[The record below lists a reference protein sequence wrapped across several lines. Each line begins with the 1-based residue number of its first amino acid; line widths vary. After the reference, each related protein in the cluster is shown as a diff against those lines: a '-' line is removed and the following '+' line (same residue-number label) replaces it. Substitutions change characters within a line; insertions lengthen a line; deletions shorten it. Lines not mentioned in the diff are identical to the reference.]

1 MARKSAPKQTD
12 QKAVAVEEKSPAAS
26 VNPLAGDPEL
36 LNDFIL
42 ESKEHLTSIELQ
54 LLTLDQDP
62 GNGEAIHAI
71 FRGFHTIKG
80 MAGFLDQDA
89 IREVAHEVETI
100 LDLARNGALPITAAV
115 IDRILESKDYL
126 NRCLTELETMLQT
139 GKPPAPAENAALIEA
154 IRSLGTAPAPT
165 MVVAPE
171 SKPAAAEGAPPLPAC
186 PPEPVTEGLI
196 ELARELSAAPAE
208 PGPETDGAPADTA
221 GLPAPE
227 NPEAVKITETKS
239 AVARSIKLDTGKLD
253 YLVDMVGEMVIAQ
266 SLVKHDP
273 DLATGLK
280 PRLARNL
287 SQLARITDDVQ
298 RTAMSMRM
306 IPVGQLFQKTGRLVR
321 DLSRKYGKQVDLDL
335 EGEDTELD
343 RNIVEELADPL
354 MHMVRNAIDHGIEMP
369 EERVRAGKPA
379 TARLTLKAGHQAGH
393 IIIQVSDDGRGL
405 DKEKILRKAREKNLI
420 PAGAELTESEI
431 FNLIFQP
438 GFSTADK
445 VTDVSGR
452 GVGMDVVRKHVQ
464 KLRGRVDASSVSGQ
478 GSSFLMKLPLTLA
491 IIDGLVVGVGK
502 QRYIVPIFA
511 VREMLKPAE
520 DAISTVQGK
529 QEMAMVR
536 GALLPVIRLHQR
548 FNLKPRFDQPW
559 ESLLIVSESGG
570 RQFCLMVDE
579 LIGKQEVVIKSLG
592 ETMQNIPGVA
602 GGAILG
608 DGRVG
613 LILDLEGLFGANHSE

>member
-239 AVARSIKLDTGKLD
+239 AVARSIKVDTGKLD

>member
-1 MARKSAPKQTD
+1 MRSGR
-12 QKAVAVEEKSPAAS
+12 S
-26 VNPLAGDPEL
+26 
-36 LNDFIL
+36 
-42 ESKEHLTSIELQ
+42 
-54 LLTLDQDP
+54 
-62 GNGEAIHAI
+62 
-71 FRGFHTIKG
+71 
-80 MAGFLDQDA
+80 
-89 IREVAHEVETI
+89 HEVETI
-100 LDLARNGALPITAAV
+100 LDLARNGALQITTAV

-126 NRCLTELETMLQT
+126 NGCLTELESMLQT
-139 GKPPAPAENAALIEA
+139 GKLPAPPNNAALIEG
-154 IRSLGTAPAPT
+154 IRRLNKDAG
-165 MVVAPE
+165 
-171 SKPAAAEGAPPLPAC
+171 KPAETPP
-186 PPEPVTEGLI
+186 PVESATEGLLQ
-196 ELARELSAAPAE
+196 LASKLSGTSEPPAH
-208 PGPETDGAPADTA
+208 TA
-221 GLPAPE
+221 GLRAPD
-227 NPEAVKITETKS
+227 NPEAVKVTETKS
-239 AVARSIKLDTGKLD
+239 AAARSIKVDTGKLD

-273 DLATGLK
+273 DLATVSK

-306 IPVGQLFQKTGRLVR
+306 IPIGQLFQKTGRLVR
-321 DLSRKYGKQVDLDL
+321 DLSRKYGKHVDLDMQ
-335 EGEDTELD
+335 GEDTELD

-369 EERVRAGKPA
+369 EERARAGKPA

-393 IIIQVSDDGRGL
+393 IVIQVSDDGQGL
-405 DKEKILRKAREKNLI
+405 DKEKILRRACQKNLI
-420 PAGAELTESEI
+420 PAGTELTESEI

-438 GFSTADK
+438 GFSTAEK
-445 VTDVSGR
+445 VTEISGR

-464 KLRGRVDASSVSGQ
+464 KLRGRVDASSVRGQ
-478 GSSFLMKLPLTLA
+478 GTSFLMKLPLTLA

-529 QEMAMVR
+529 HEMAMVR

-548 FNLKPRFDQPW
+548 FNLKPRFDKPW
-559 ESLLIVSESGG
+559 ESLLIVSGSEGH
-570 RQFCLMVDE
+570 RFCLMVDE